1 MKYIWIVMLIIG
13 EISWIWATIKELK
26 ENKEFYEEIY
36 HEKIS
41 HWENFWDCFN
51 EMEFTFFFVVT
62 HTITIFIISLMMYV
76 IK

>member
-26 ENKEFYEEIY
+26 ENKKLLEEIY

-41 HWENFWDCFN
+41 HWENFWDCFDDMN
-51 EMEFTFFFVVT
+51 FTFFFAVT
-62 HTITIFIISLMMYV
+62 HIFAIFIISLTMYIV
-76 IK
+76 K